1 MIKSNFYVSEIYQG
15 ALTAFEF
22 LENKRTQWNQRLVL
36 GSRANGVNPGYVVM
50 MTEIGRVLVM
60 MITIHIGYRVM
71 KKTIIGLGTGIIT
84 TCKYYSGLLVIFL

>member
-22 LENKRTQWNQRLVL
+22 IENKQTQWNQLLVL
-36 GSRANGVNPGYVVM
+36 GSRANGVNLGYVEM

-60 MITIHIGYRVM
+60 MITIHVGYRVM
-71 KKTIIGLGTGIIT
+71 KREENIINFGEVLRKWGD
-84 TCKYYSGLLVIFL
+84 